1 MRSRPSLSALLA
13 VAIVLVVGSCTSST
27 EPPRITSVQ
36 LTPGAVTLDAIGASQ
51 LIAAVVLDQ
60 RGAAMSA
67 AGLSWATSAPG
78 VATVSASGLITA
90 AANGTA
96 NISATVGGETS
107 QVQVTVAQTPLAPR
121 IMTGNAQSGTVLQTL
136 SGPLQVRIEDRIG
149 NAMAGRAVTFAVA
162 SGGGSITT
170 TSTTSNADGFASTT
184 WTLGSSTS
192 TFHRVSAA
200 VEGNANITYF
210 IANPL
215 AGPAVQMRVAPDNSA
230 DGQAAQ
236 FATAVAL
243 NPAVQLLDVL
253 GNGVAGQTVTFAV
266 VSGGGSLTGAS
277 AVTNGTGIATVG
289 SWTVGAALGSN
300 SIQASY
306 GGFAPILFTARSVVD
321 ICAPDAASPL
331 TINVLRSSTISSTD
345 CRTTAQQNF
354 EWHRFDLASS
364 TSLIIEMS
372 TTLTAVAFDPWLEL
386 YEFNSLTLIA
396 ENDDIQSGVLT
407 NSRIPVTLPAGAY
420 LLRAR
425 TFDPGQ
431 GGPYTLL
438 ARTALLGVPSRVSVN
453 AGNGQ
458 VAAPGAVTAVA
469 PSVRVTDEADLPVAG
484 VSVQFATVTG
494 VGAISGASVVTN
506 ASGIATVGSW
516 TLAAGANVLS
526 ATVTSA
532 SPAGNP
538 VVISATG
545 KTSTAGFDIGLRFV
559 SVPSATQ
566 LQTFSNAAARWEAVI
581 TGDVPSQ
588 IINRLAG
595 YCNSPGAINET
606 VDDLIIVVR
615 LEPIDGVGA
624 VLGSAGPCDVRA
636 GSVLPALGT
645 MRFDTADLAN
655 LEANGNFGNVIL
667 HEMGHVLGVGT
678 IWSNKG
684 FLVNPS
690 TATISLDTHFSGPL
704 AITAFNNVGGATYTG
719 GGTGGAKVP
728 VENRLD
734 ETNPP
739 RSFAGTRNSHWRE
752 TVLQNEL
759 MTGFLNAGSN
769 PLSQLTI
776 ASMQDIGYTVN
787 ASVADPFFV
796 ATSLQAA
803 DDAPRPLL
811 EMKNDVRT
819 GPIHVVDHL
828 GRGPGGAS
836 APVPVKKK
844 ASKPA
849 R

>member
-1 MRSRPSLSALLA
+1 MRSRPSLSAVFAAAL
-13 VAIVLVVGSCTSST
+13 VLVVGSCTSST

-36 LTPGAVTLDAIGASQ
+36 LTPGAITLDAFNATQ
-51 LIAAVVLDQ
+51 QVAAIVLDQ
-60 RGAAMSA
+60 RGAPMST
-67 AGLSWATSAPG
+67 AGLTWATSAPS
-78 VATVSASGLITA
+78 VATVSPSGLITSV
-90 AANGTA
+90 ANGTA
-96 NISATVGGETS
+96 SITATVGGETA
-107 QVQVTVAQTPLAPR
+107 QVQVTVAQAPLAPVVV
-121 IMTGNAQSGTVLQTL
+121 TGNAQSGPVLQQL
-136 SGPLQVRIEDRIG
+136 SGPLQVRIEDRLG
-149 NAMAGRAVTFAVA
+149 NPMSGRAVTFAVA

-170 TSTTSNADGFASTT
+170 TATTSDASGLASTT

-200 VEGNANITYF
+200 VEGNANLTYF

-215 AGPAVQMRVAPDNSA
+215 AGPAVQMRVAPENSA

-236 FATAVAL
+236 FGTAVAL

-253 GNGVAGQTVTFAV
+253 GNGVAGQTVTFSV
-266 VSGGGSLTGAS
+266 VSGGGSLTGAT
-277 AVTNGTGIATVG
+277 AVTNGSGIATVG
-289 SWTVGAALGSN
+289 SWTVGAALGTN
-300 SIQASY
+300 SMQATS
-306 GGFAPILFTARSVVD
+306 GGFGPILFTARSVLD

-331 TINVLRSSTISSTD
+331 TLNVTRSSTISSTD
-345 CRTTAQQNF
+345 CRTPAQQNF
-354 EWHRFDLASS
+354 EWYRFDLASS

-372 TTLTAVAFDPWLEL
+372 TTLGPAVLDPWLEL
-386 YEFNSLTLIA
+386 YAFNSLTLIA
-396 ENDDIQSGVLT
+396 ENDDIQSGVIT
-407 NSRIPVTLPAGAY
+407 NSRIAVTLPAGAY

-438 ARTALLGVPSRVSVN
+438 ARTAVLGVPTNVVVFT
-453 AGNGQ
+453 GNGQ

-469 PSVRVTDEADLPVAG
+469 PSVRVTDEADLPVVG
-484 VSVQFATVTG
+484 VSVQFATVPG
-494 VGAISGASVVTN
+494 VGSITGASAVTN
-506 ASGIATVGSW
+506 ANGVATVGSW

-532 SPAGNP
+532 NPAGNP
-538 VVISATG
+538 AVVSATG
-545 KTSTAGFDIGLRFV
+545 KVSTTGFDIGLRFV
-559 SVPSATQ
+559 AVPTATQ
-566 LQTFSNAAARWEAVI
+566 LQTFSNAAARWESVI

-588 IINRLAG
+588 IINRPAG
-595 YCNSPGAINET
+595 YCNSPGAISET

-615 LEPIDGVGA
+615 LEPIDGAGQ

-645 MRFDTADLAN
+645 MRFDTADLAG

-678 IWSNKG
+678 IWGNKG
-684 FLVNPS
+684 FLLNPS
-690 TATISLDTHFSGPL
+690 TATNTLDTQFSGPL
-704 AITAFNNVGGATYTG
+704 AITAFNGVGGSTYTLG
-719 GGTGGAKVP
+719 GKVP
-728 VENRLD
+728 VENRPD

-759 MTGFLNAGSN
+759 MTGFLNSGSN

-776 ASMQDIGYTVN
+776 ASMADIGYTVN

-803 DDAPRPLL
+803 DDAPSPLI

-819 GPIHVVDHL
+819 GPINVVDRL
-828 GRGPGGAS
+828 GRGPGGAP
-836 APVPVKKK
+836 APASVKKR
-844 ASKPA
+844 APKPA
-849 R
+849 H